1 MTCVPEDGKLSDYN
15 RPCRKCGENSQE
27 RYSSMLYYG
36 GRRVFCQPC
45 LDEAETGEVSFHT
58 EMQFQEFIDGS
69 DGPVYV
75 FEDGKSY
82 VID

>member
-1 MTCVPEDGKLSDYN
+1 MTSIPENANMADYM
-15 RPCRKCGENSQE
+15 RPCRKCGEKSE
-27 RYSSMLYYG
+27 TRFSSMLYYG

-45 LDEAETGEVSFHT
+45 LDAAEPGELSFHKET
-58 EMQFQEFIDGS
+58 QFQEFIDGS